1 KTPSFSVNPEKQ
13 FFYCFGCGAGGNA
26 IGFVMDYE
34 RLEFPEAV
42 ENLAQSVGLEVPRE
56 ESRPGERTAAD
67 SNKPLLETLEHA
79 AQFYEYSLRHHAEAQ
94 RAISYLKQRGLSGE
108 IAKRYRLGFAPPGW
122 DNLLKTL
129 GTDAAAQN
137 RLTTTGMLV
146 KNDKERVYDRFRD
159 RIIFP
164 IVDQRGRVIAF
175 GGRVL
180 GDDKP
185 KYLNSPETPV
195 FAKSRE
201 LYGLYQARHAN
212 RNLDRI
218 VVVEGYMDVIALAQ
232 HGVTYAVATLGT
244 ATSETHLDR
253 LYRMTPEVI
262 FCFDGDE
269 AGRKAAFRG
278 LEAALPAMQD
288 GRQARF
294 LFLPEGEDPDTLI
307 RSKGRDFFENL
318 LDNAQPLEEFL
329 FAHTAEGI
337 DTDTTQGRTRWAKLT
352 VPFLN
357 RLPETGVYR
366 DLMFRSLAERTGIE
380 VSGLHRLAP
389 VEPAPAEPSIP
400 AESAPSYLASYSVPD
415 APTDYDDVPPPDY
428 DQEPWPEDTDAP
440 VLAPPNPLV
449 YSPLNP
455 VHRLIGLLVLRPT
468 LANGLNPEQC
478 PEGDR
483 PDFALLKSLLEQ
495 IAAHSDISTAAL
507 LGYWYGTPE
516 GEFLAELAGREILGE
531 NEELAELCQAL
542 WGKLQRENPLVN
554 AKDRLSQLRKK
565 DYASLGPDE
574 KAELLKLTAEVRK
587 LSGKA

>member
-1 KTPSFSVNPEKQ
+1 
-13 FFYCFGCGAGGNA
+13 
-26 IGFVMDYE
+26 
-34 RLEFPEAV
+34 
-42 ENLAQSVGLEVPRE
+42 
-56 ESRPGERTAAD
+56 
-67 SNKPLLETLEHA
+67 
-79 AQFYEYSLRHHAEAQ
+79 
-94 RAISYLKQRGLSGE
+94 
-108 IAKRYRLGFAPPGW
+108 
-122 DNLLKTL
+122 
-129 GTDAAAQN
+129 
-137 RLTTTGMLV
+137 
-146 KNDKERVYDRFRD
+146 
-159 RIIFP
+159 
-164 IVDQRGRVIAF
+164 
-175 GGRVL
+175 
-180 GDDKP
+180 
-185 KYLNSPETPV
+185 
-195 FAKSRE
+195 
-201 LYGLYQARHAN
+201 
-212 RNLDRI
+212 
-218 VVVEGYMDVIALAQ
+218 
-232 HGVTYAVATLGT
+232 VATLGT

-366 DLMFRSLAERTGIE
+366 DLMFRSLAERTDIE

-468 LANGLNPEQC
+468 LASGLSPEQC

-554 AKDRLSQLRKK
+554 AKDRLSQLCKK